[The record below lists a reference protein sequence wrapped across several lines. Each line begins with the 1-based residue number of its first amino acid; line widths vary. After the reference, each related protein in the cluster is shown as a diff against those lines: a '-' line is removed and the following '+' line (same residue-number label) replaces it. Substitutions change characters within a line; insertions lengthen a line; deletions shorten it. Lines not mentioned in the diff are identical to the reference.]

1 MYHNF
6 TVQRKIFSFF
16 STINLPINN
25 KFVDIKE
32 SFFLLGFSSFQ
43 DWVKFLVHIG
53 DFFWEVTGN
62 TNLWAFWWYFNK
74 YEDWKPKKKIRAQP

>member
-1 MYHNF
+1 MYHDF

-32 SFFLLGFSSFQ
+32 MVAYGSFNVMS
-43 DWVKFLVHIG
+43 
-53 DFFWEVTGN
+53 
-62 TNLWAFWWYFNK
+62 
-74 YEDWKPKKKIRAQP
+74 